1 MSNKTIS
8 INPLSFKI
16 GISRSKKNK
25 DVTLKPKHVP
35 LITPNLIKNK
45 LLKRIKDHKR
55 QETQHLEKNKFK
67 LNNEVTDN
75 LTNNAKLTNP
85 ETDPIS
91 NEFNDSIDYLQ
102 ILSGQKKREQQKK
115 NNERLKEE
123 IERRTLKN
131 YESIQ
136 QPMINIDLPEELM
149 MSSSIINSN
158 SRDNTN
164 ELPYGNLKRGLKP
177 TYKEWNKTL
186 RNDVVTNPSSSLI
199 IQDGI
204 VHSAKTAREN
214 RLNLLKEKI
223 KNQNK
228 PPYLSQCLSQES
240 IEKRTPEIDNLLK
253 PTIPSTIIP
262 QIQPIIS
269 KANIIPQTY
278 NVIPQTYNVIPQTY
292 NVIPQTYNAIP
303 QTQFSQIGPLS
314 PLVVPLS
321 PLVVP
326 LSPLVVPLVVP
337 LSTDKLIG
345 TKHITKKTVKR
356 KYTLGRSQ
364 IKRTV
369 SILIKDNGTRKKIIN
384 AQKELKRKNI
394 NEIKL
399 YLREH
404 NLIKAGSSAPNDI
417 LRKLYENAMLA
428 GEITNSNQATLLYNL
443 SKEPPSII

>member
-8 INPLSFKI
+8 INPSSFKF
-16 GISRSKKNK
+16 GSSRTKKNK
-25 DVTLKPKHVP
+25 NDALKQKIVP
-35 LITPNLIKNK
+35 LISSNVIKQK

-55 QETQHLEKNKFK
+55 QETHPDLEKTKIK
-67 LNNEVTDN
+67 LNNN
-75 LTNNAKLTNP
+75 ITNNLINSVKK
-85 ETDPIS
+85 ETDAIS
-91 NEFNDSIDYLQ
+91 NEFNESMDYLQ
-102 ILSGQKKREQQKK
+102 ILSNQKKSDERKIH
-115 NNERLKEE
+115 NERLKEE

-131 YESIQ
+131 HESINQ
-136 QPMINIDLPEELM
+136 SMINIDLPEELM
-149 MSSSIINSN
+149 MSHEMIHRESVNN
-158 SRDNTN
+158 N

-186 RNDVVTNPSSSLI
+186 RNEVVTNPNSSLI
-199 IQDGI
+199 IQSNDI
-204 VHSAKTAREN
+204 SSVKTAREN

-223 KNQNK
+223 KNKN
-228 PPYLSQCLSQES
+228 QEHQ
-240 IEKRTPEIDNLLK
+240 IEPIN
-253 PTIPSTIIP
+253 S
-262 QIQPIIS
+262 IQPYTVPTPLNDAHQHKTS
-269 KANIIPQTY
+269 FA
-278 NVIPQTYNVIPQTY
+278 
-292 NVIPQTYNAIP
+292 
-303 QTQFSQIGPLS
+303 QIEPLS
-314 PLVVPLS
+314 VAPLPLSVVPLS
-321 PLVVP
+321 
-326 LSPLVVPLVVP
+326 VVP

-428 GEITNSNQATLLYNL
+428 GEITNNNKDTLLYNL
-443 SKEPPSII
+443 SKSVM